1 MNSLTSN
8 SLQAIGLAAL
18 LAAPF
23 VIANDYLLH
32 IAIMMLLWGL
42 IYTGWAIMGRFGL
55 VSLGHGAL
63 VGIGAYGT
71 TMLWNH
77 AGITP
82 WIGIPVAVAVAVA
95 VGLAIGFPCFRFR
108 ITGHYFALVTLALAE
123 VTRLMIVAMR
133 DWTGGSLGVTP
144 NSVLSPDNPVSLYA
158 LQFSSRHVW
167 FYIILACWVVGLI
180 IWRAVDRSMIRY
192 GLEAASEQE
201 DAAASLGVRVTR
213 IKLIVTAIS
222 AAICSFGGALYG
234 QYQLYINPET
244 VSGIA
249 ISLQIVFAA
258 IAGGMFVKLGPTVG
272 AIITLLL
279 AETLRTT
286 VGHDVHGLDVMVY
299 GIMLVLFIIY
309 MPRGVVGTLAALF
322 DSRRDAFDAPT
333 RNKAKKR
340 PAGSARTPA

>member
-8 SLQAIGLAAL
+8 SLQAIGLVAL
-18 LAAPF
+18 LFLPF
-23 VIANDYLLH
+23 VIANEYMLH

-42 IYTGWAIMGRFGL
+42 IYTGWSVMGRFGL

-82 WIGIPVAVAVAVA
+82 WIGIPVAVCVSVLVA
-95 VGLAIGFPCFRFR
+95 LAIGFPCFRFR

-123 VTRLMIVAMR
+123 VTRLVIVALR
-133 DWTGGSLGVTP
+133 NYTGGSLGVTP
-144 NSVLSPDNPVSLYA
+144 VNVLSPDNPMSIYA
-158 LQFSSRHVW
+158 LQFSSRTVW
-167 FYIILACWVVGLI
+167 FYIILGCWVVGLI
-180 IWRAVDRSMIRY
+180 IWRAVDKSMMRY

-213 IKLIVTAIS
+213 VKLIVTAIS
-222 AAICSFGGALYG
+222 AAMCAFGGALYG

-272 AIITLLL
+272 AVITLLL

-286 VGHDVHGLDVMVY
+286 WGHDVHGLDVMIY
-299 GIMLVLFIIY
+299 GLMLILFIIY
-309 MPRGVVGTLAALF
+309 MPRGVVGTLAALLEG
-322 DSRRDAFDAPT
+322 RRNPWSAPT
-333 RNKAKKR
+333 QRKPAST
-340 PAGSARTPA
+340 AGSAS